1 MAEDE
6 NQEKAEKDLER
17 MTVKELRAI
26 AAEETELVGI
36 HAMKKAELLEAIKEA
51 KGIEEEKAPAEEAP
65 EEEVPEEE
73 VPEEEVPEEEAQ
85 KEKAPKKKAPEEKAK
100 KEELTSKELKA
111 KIAELKVKKEE
122 FRKARDRRMVE
133 VLRRRINRAK
143 KRTRKLA
150 QP

>member
-1 MAEDE
+1 LDSLYFAAGWFIGKEISMAEGE
-6 NQEKAEKDLER
+6 KQEKEEKDLEL

-26 AAEETELVGI
+26 AAEETDLVGV
-36 HAMKKAELLEAIKEA
+36 HAMKKAELLAAIKEA
-51 KGIEEEKAPAEEAP
+51 KGIEEEKAP
-65 EEEVPEEE
+65 
-73 VPEEEVPEEEAQ
+73 
-85 KEKAPKKKAPEEKAK
+85 KEKAPKEKAPAEKAK

-111 KIAELKVKKEE
+111 KITELKVKKEE

-150 QP
+150 QS